1 MIVSVVW
8 LNVLIE
14 CYVLKECD
22 VWRVGLF
29 EIIWISD
36 ESLFVSKSSFSV
48 SVLMNV
54 LDFIYPEVFFIL
66 GF

>member
-14 CYVLKECD
+14 CCVLKECD
-22 VWRVGLF
+22 VWKVGLF

-36 ESLFVSKSSFSV
+36 ESLFVSKSLFYV

-54 LDFIYPEVFFIL
+54 LYFIDPEVFLIL